1 MSILIPNFGADK
13 DKLYDFLRKNMNQ
26 LIRAK
31 KSVMKAPMD
40 GFSLNFTPDQ
50 IQDKEVQ
57 KEFGIAAMDGAGTGK
72 TTARCAINATNV
84 IDSHLDLHLPKL
96 FNRSVKANKDPL
108 HLNLHRMNDWDAVI
122 ADGPDEVKAYV
133 KSVTW
138 RSIGWDFEGKTDILM
153 HDVRFTGRNPEM
165 EDRYLKG
172 HVKYHSVGMI
182 YVDFVLCANTDSK
195 YMREEK
201 DNYEQYITQA
211 INPEVAEEYG
221 YFWAVKEAKEVEGS
235 SVVRGS
241 CPATP
246 TISIFTESEKFTSVD
261 DNTDKSKGSSDDTL
275 ERIKKIK
282 FF

>member
-13 DKLYDFLRKNMNQ
+13 DQLFDFLHKNRNQ
-26 LIRAK
+26 IIRAK

-40 GFSLNFTPDQ
+40 GFSLNFTAEETT
-50 IQDKEVQ
+50 DKEVQ
-57 KEFGIAAMDGAGTGK
+57 KEFGIAPLDAGAGK
-72 TTARCAINATNV
+72 TIARCAINATNV

-122 ADGPDEVKAYV
+122 ADGPDEVKTYV
-133 KSVTW
+133 KTVTW

-153 HDVRFTGRNPEM
+153 HDVKFTGRNPEM

-172 HVKYHSVGMI
+172 HVKYHSVGMH
-182 YVDFVLCANTDSK
+182 YLDFVLCANTDSK

-201 DNYEQYITQA
+201 DNYDQYITQA

-246 TISIFTESEKFTSVD
+246 TISIFTESEKFTSD
-261 DNTDKSKGSSDDTL
+261 DDTTDKSKGSSDDTL
-275 ERIKKIK
+275 ERIKQIK
-282 FF
+282 YF